1 MVNSP
6 IPLISRTK
14 IQKRVR
20 ELARQFE
27 KDYKHK
33 EPILVGVLNG
43 AFVFLADLIRH
54 IKINVECDFIAV
66 SSYGARTTSSGKI
79 KLLKDVSLNIKNKD
93 IVFVEDII
101 DTGLSTKFIIKK
113 LKQHSPKSIRFCVL
127 LDRPE
132 RRKVNV
138 KIDYCGF
145 KAPNKFIV
153 GYGLDYNGQ
162 YRNLPYVGYIETK
175 N

>member
-6 IPLISRTK
+6 IQLISRTK

-27 KDYKHK
+27 KDYRNKK
-33 EPILVGVLNG
+33 PVLVGVLKG
-43 AFVFLADLIRH
+43 AFIFMADLIRFLD
-54 IKINVECDFIAV
+54 IPAEFDFIAV
-66 SSYGARTTSSGKI
+66 ASYGAKKSSSGKV
-79 KLLKDVSLNIKNKD
+79 KLLKDISLNIKNKD
-93 IVFVEDII
+93 IIVVEDII

-113 LKQHSPKSIRFCVL
+113 LKRHSPKSIRFCVL
-127 LDRPE
+127 LDKPE
-132 RRKVNV
+132 RRKVKV

-145 KAPNKFIV
+145 KVPNKFIV
-153 GYGLDYNGQ
+153 GYGLDYNGR
-162 YRNLPYVGYIETK
+162 YRNLPYIGYVEAK